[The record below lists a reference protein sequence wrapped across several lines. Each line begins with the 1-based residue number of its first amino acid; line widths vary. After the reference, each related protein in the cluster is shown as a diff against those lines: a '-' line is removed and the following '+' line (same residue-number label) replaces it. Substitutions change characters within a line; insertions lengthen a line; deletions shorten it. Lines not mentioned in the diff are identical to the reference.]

1 MRGSAVIVT
10 LEQARGQLQSTHSA
24 DDDTLTL
31 MIEAASQAV
40 LTYLRLTLEA
50 DIPAAATFATQQATL
65 ILVAE
70 FYKNREAEQDGEV
83 PPEFGYGYL
92 PRPVVALLYPHRDPA
107 IA

>member
-1 MRGSAVIVT
+1 MIVT
-10 LEQARGQLQSTHSA
+10 LAQARGQLQSTHSA

-31 MIEAASQAV
+31 MINAASQAV
-40 LTYLRLTLEA
+40 LTYLRLADKDEIPEA
-50 DIPAAATFATQQATL
+50 GTFASQQATL

>member
-1 MRGSAVIVT
+1 MIVT
-10 LEQARGQLQSTHSA
+10 LAQARGQLQSTHSS
-24 DDDTLTL
+24 DDATLTL

-40 LTYLRLTLEA
+40 LTYLRLELEA
-50 DIPAAATFATQQATL
+50 DIPVSASFAVQQATL

-83 PPEFGYGYL
+83 SPEFGYGYL

-107 IA
+107 LA